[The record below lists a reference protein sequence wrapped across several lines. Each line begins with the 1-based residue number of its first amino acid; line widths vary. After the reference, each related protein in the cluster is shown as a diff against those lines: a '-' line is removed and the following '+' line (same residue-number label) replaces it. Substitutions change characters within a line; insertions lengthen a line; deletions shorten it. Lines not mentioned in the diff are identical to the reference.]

1 MAPAMHGKG
10 RRQAG
15 SDADLV
21 VFDPASITDRATYTD
36 STRPSAGV
44 RHLLV
49 GGTFVVRDGEI
60 IPSALPGRPV
70 RGVPA

>member
-1 MAPAMHGKG
+1 MARTHGITQF
-10 RRQAG
+10 RT
-15 SDADLV
+15 DELLV